1 MDNGNL
7 SFDFDAVLTAIE
19 DRFLSGGPGAVVG
32 DRPEAHIV
40 HARMDEHML
49 KHGVPVLL
57 ENGGIWAPAPRC
69 PLWPCAAAGLAFG
82 AFEMRWFAINA
93 SDLEEASLCELAA
106 ARLPLREEVRQGFR
120 AMAERRREAIFSR
133 PLVMQAPRRPPVA
146 LEQAVSQH
154 LRTTGGL
161 SHSAIAGLMG
171 STVEATRKRCAAPD
185 VRSAVPYVDLEE
197 RGAA

>member
-1 MDNGNL
+1 MENGNPG
-7 SFDFDAVLTAIE
+7 FDFDAVLAAIE
-19 DRFLSGGPGAVVG
+19 NRFLSADTALIGN
-32 DRPEAHIV
+32 RLEAHVV
-40 HARMDEHML
+40 HARMDTHML
-49 KHGVPVLL
+49 MHGVPVLR
-57 ENGGIWAPAPRC
+57 ENDGILVPEPRC
-69 PLWPCAAAGLAFG
+69 PLWPCAAAGFAFA

-106 ARLPLREEVRQGFR
+106 ARLPLIEDFRQSLR

-133 PLVMQAPRRPPVA
+133 PLLKQAPRRPPAA

-161 SHSAIAGLMG
+161 SHSAIAELMG

-185 VRSAVPYVDLEE
+185 VRSVVPDFDLQE